1 MNRGVFAGKTVFV
14 TGSSRGIGK
23 AIALKF
29 AKDGANVVVA
39 AKTVEPHPKLEG
51 TIHATAQEVERAGG
65 KSLAVQLDL
74 RDEETIKRAIDEA
87 IDKFGGIDLLVNN
100 ASAIYIAQTEDTPMK
115 RFDLMNSINV
125 RGTFMMSKY
134 AIPHLKK
141 AKNPH
146 IINLSPPL
154 ELKDQWFSP
163 NTAYTMSKY
172 GMTLSAFGM
181 AAELRG
187 LVGVNALWPKTA
199 IWTAA
204 MNMLGGEDSRRG
216 SRKPSIMADAAYA
229 IACKDKSV
237 SGNFFIDEE
246 LLKEEGV
253 EDFEQ
258 YAEEPGHP
266 LLPDFFLPDRVLKD
280 FDPQLLKS
288 LTDQVTGGNKN
299 SAEANSGAQ
308 SPSSEGPVAA
318 VFAAASGAVTD
329 EIKDDLNAILHFQ
342 ISDKHWTLISK
353 KGAPLEVLNE
363 KPASKADVLL
373 ITDDATFVRMAKGEV
388 KPTSAFMGGKLK
400 IKGNMGLALKV
411 EKLFSKLKGKL

>member
-1 MNRGVFAGKTVFV
+1 MNKGLFAGKTVFV

-51 TIHATAQEVERAGG
+51 TIHATAQEVEQAGG

-74 RDEETIKRAIDEA
+74 RDEETVKSAIDKTIA
-87 IDKFGGIDLLVNN
+87 KFGGIDLLVNN
-100 ASAIYIAQTEDTPMK
+100 ASAIFIARAEDTPMK

-125 RGTFMMSKY
+125 RGTYMMSKY
-134 AIPHLKK
+134 AIPYLKK

-154 ELKDQWFSP
+154 ELKNQWFSQ

-172 GMTLSAFGM
+172 GMTLSAFGL
-181 AAELRG
+181 AAELG
-187 LVGVNALWPKTA
+187 GSVAVNALWPKTA

-204 MNMLGGEDSRRG
+204 MNMLGGEESRKG
-216 SRKPSIMADAAYA
+216 SRNPSIMADAAYV

-253 EDFEQ
+253 ENFEQ
-258 YAEEPGHP
+258 YAECPGHP
-266 LLPDFFLPDRVLKD
+266 LLPDFFLPDRILKD
-280 FDPQLLKS
+280 FDPNLLES
-288 LTDQVTGGNKN
+288 LAKQVTKKD
-299 SAEANSGAQ
+299 SKKEANPTSD
-308 SPSSEGPVAA
+308 SPSNEGPVAS

-329 EIKDDLNAILHFQ
+329 EIKDDLNATLHFL
-342 ISDKHWTLISK
+342 ISDKSWTLVSK
-353 KGAPLEVLNE
+353 KGAALEVKNE
-363 KPASKADVLL
+363 KPEKADVTL
-373 ITDDATFVRMAKGEV
+373 ITDDATFVKMAKGEV
-388 KPTSAFMGGKLK
+388 KPTSAFMSGKLK
-400 IKGNMGLALKV
+400 IKGSMGLALKV
-411 EKLFSKLKGKL
+411 EKLFGKLKGKL

>member
-51 TIHATAQEVERAGG
+51 TIHTTAKEVEQVGG

-74 RDEETIKRAIDEA
+74 RDEETIKNAINQTIE
-87 IDKFGGIDLLVNN
+87 KFGRLDLLVNN
-100 ASAIYIAQTEDTPMK
+100 ASAIFIAQSVDTPMK

-134 AIPHLKK
+134 AIPHLVKSN
-141 AKNPH
+141 NPH
-146 IINLSPPL
+146 IINLSPPI

-172 GMTLSAFGM
+172 GMSLSAFGL

-187 LVGVNALWPKTA
+187 VVGVNALWPKTA

-204 MNMLGGEDSRRG
+204 MNMLGGDEARKG

-253 EDFEQ
+253 QDFDQ
-258 YAEEPGHP
+258 YAEVPGHP

-280 FDPQLLKS
+280 FDPVLLES
-288 LTDQVTGGNKN
+288 LTKKVSD
-299 SAEANSGAQ
+299 AQ
-308 SPSSEGPVAA
+308 RTTTATTDSPRAGDDGPVAA
-318 VFAAASGAVTD
+318 VFAAASGAITD
-329 EIKDDLNAILHFQ
+329 EIKDDLNATLHFQ
-342 ISDKHWTLISK
+342 ISDKHWTMISK
-353 KGAPLEVLNE
+353 KGSPLEIKGD
-363 KPASKADVLL
+363 KPEQKADVLL
-373 ITDDATFVRMAKGEV
+373 ITDDTTFIKMSKGEV

-400 IKGNMGLALKV
+400 VKGNMGLALKV
-411 EKLFSKLKGKL
+411 EKLFGKLKGKL